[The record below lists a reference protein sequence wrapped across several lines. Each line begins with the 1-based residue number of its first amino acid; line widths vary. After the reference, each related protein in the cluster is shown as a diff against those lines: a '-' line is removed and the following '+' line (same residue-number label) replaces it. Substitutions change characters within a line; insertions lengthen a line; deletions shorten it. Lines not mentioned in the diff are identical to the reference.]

1 MEKTEISGRDLNLI
15 KESSLGPHTAHC
27 YLWHRQ
33 VPTGQLAACDQQHEQ
48 HGAPSS
54 QMRGPVTAGSPRPEG
69 AVIEM
74 PDGWKRP
81 PIPPRIR
88 VFSNESTLRTK
99 ATLWVKAQH
108 EGALPPPCIVR
119 KDPRVSAFPLGWPWE
134 AQSSPRQGSNL
145 RLLRLLHW
153 QADSLPLTVPPGKPK
168 SILT

>member
-74 PDGWKRP
+74 PDGWKSKDTSHRGGW
-81 PIPPRIR
+81 
-88 VFSNESTLRTK
+88 RT
-99 ATLWVKAQH
+99 TGQS
-108 EGALPPPCIVR
+108 PCP
-119 KDPRVSAFPLGWPWE
+119 DC
-134 AQSSPRQGSNL
+134 
-145 RLLRLLHW
+145 
-153 QADSLPLTVPPGKPK
+153 PLTISGYIPSGGPDFKWLNLTILPGSHVITRVHNQYMYNHSAPTRPFHFSLLVQY
-168 SILT
+168 SIKNLEEMFNTLL